1 MRLFY
6 NLNYQDLHPFFEGTN
21 WVIADNLRK
30 WMDIL
35 IKVMRLQGQGLRLL
49 KAKSEAL
56 KCILLYASKYKED
69 IEPIIQ

>member
-1 MRLFY
+1 
-6 NLNYQDLHPFFEGTN
+6 
-21 WVIADNLRK
+21 
-30 WMDIL
+30 MDIL